1 MKDLSSINPKKAPT
15 HMDVYYEEDI
25 GISDGIT
32 VVYAVFSIISIIM
45 ITFGII
51 AIRTKYQH

>member
-1 MKDLSSINPKKAPT
+1 
-15 HMDVYYEEDI
+15 MDVYYEEDI
-25 GISDGIT
+25 GISDGFT

-51 AIRTKYQH
+51 AIRTKYLH